1 MSWLV
6 NSLQWYFVLLALG
19 VIFLPFT
26 RKLFGSFVDYGYPFA
41 KTIGILLISYCAF
54 VLGVVRLVPYGWL
67 GIMIITAVLGY
78 INWRMRKKDG
88 ARSRIP
94 SASLRAGKF
103 GITDGS
109 LGTINKTIIFE
120 ELLFLFSFLFL
131 SYIRSQEPS
140 IHGLEKFMDYGF
152 MQSIL
157 KSSYFPPA
165 DMWYIPEPINYYYFG
180 HLTGAT
186 LIKLTQIQSYIGYNL
201 ILATILGLS
210 ITQTFSLVVNIVNKA
225 STELKKSLS
234 GFKQL
239 VFGLIGTVLLNF
251 AGNLHTI
258 YLFTKG
264 YPNDKPIE
272 FWKIFSGF
280 NPSAYWY
287 PNATRFIPF
296 TIHEFPSYSYVVAD
310 LHGHV
315 FDIPFVLLTIALLFT
330 FFVSS
335 KVSSIKYQVSS
346 FASLRSTLYALRY
359 AVLFGFMT
367 AIHYMTNAFD
377 GPIYL
382 LFVFL
387 ISYFLF
393 KDIKK
398 TGIFFILT
406 SFFFIL
412 FSLPFTLFFKP
423 FATGIGVNCAP
434 QFLVQFQK
442 IGPFLFEKGNCQPS
456 PLWMMFLLWGQFWIS
471 LAVLAW
477 ITRLK
482 RSRTDLFILL
492 CLAFG
497 FVLVWIPEFFYA
509 KDIYPAHFRANTMF
523 KLGYQTFILGSIGI
537 AYTLFRV
544 SHLKINIQNTIIRLV
559 VCGCLFLV
567 ILYPLFSFQSF
578 YGQMN
583 KAPDLNGIKWLES
596 SHPETAEIVRY
607 LNSHTSKQVN
617 ILEAQGDSYTDF
629 NAVSSYT
636 GNPTVAG
643 WWVHEWLWR
652 GSSGVVQSRISDL
665 TALYESHDIELTKD
679 LLQKYNIDY
688 VVVTTFERE
697 KYPNLYEKKFEQIGR
712 KILSTNDGL
721 GALYSAK

>member
-6 NSLQWYFVLLALG
+6 NSLQWYFVLFAVGILF
-19 VIFLPFT
+19 VPFT
-26 RKLFGSFVDYGYPFA
+26 QRLFGTFVDKGYAFS
-41 KTIGILLISYCAF
+41 KTVGIILITYVVF
-54 VLGVVRLVPYGWL
+54 VLGVTRLFPYGWL
-67 GIMIITAVLGY
+67 GIMIVMAVLGY
-78 INWRMRKKDG
+78 LNWRVRKKDY
-88 ARSRIP
+88 RI
-94 SASLRAGKF
+94 
-103 GITDGS
+103 T
-109 LGTINKTIIFE
+109 NVIIIE

-140 IHGLEKFMDYGF
+140 IHGLEKYMDYGF

-186 LIKLTQIQSYIGYNL
+186 LIKLTQIPSSIGYNL
-201 ILATILGLS
+201 ILATLLGMGVS
-210 ITQTFSLVVNIVNKA
+210 QTFSLVVNLVSHA
-225 STELKKSLS
+225 SDELKKSITET
-234 GFKQL
+234 KQIL
-239 VFGLIGTVLLNF
+239 FGLIGTVLLNMG
-251 AGNLHTI
+251 GNLHTI

-280 NPSAYWY
+280 NPATYWY

-315 FDIPFVLLTIALLFT
+315 FDIPFVLLTIALLFV
-330 FFVSS
+330 FFTSTKIS
-335 KVSSIKYQVSS
+335 NFKFQISN
-346 FASLRSTLYALRY
+346 FFTLRSTLYALRY
-359 AVLFGFMT
+359 PALFGFMT

-382 LFVFL
+382 LLVFL
-387 ISYFLF
+387 VAFFLF
-393 KDIKK
+393 RNVKQA
-398 TGIFFILT
+398 GIFSLLT
-406 SFFFIL
+406 AGFFIL

-423 FATGIGVNCAP
+423 FATGIGVNCSP
-434 QFLVQFQK
+434 QFLLQYQK

-471 LAVLAW
+471 LAILAW
-477 ITRLK
+477 ITRHK
-482 RSRTDLFILL
+482 HTKTDLFMLL

-523 KLGYQTFILGSIGI
+523 KLGYQTFILGSLGI
-537 AYTLFRV
+537 SYTLFRV
-544 SHLKINIQNTIIRLV
+544 SHLRFTIQNTFIRMLI
-559 VCGCLFLV
+559 CGCLFL
-567 ILYPLFSFQSF
+567 ILLYPLFSFQSF

-583 KAPDLNGIKWLES
+583 KVPDLDGVKWLET

-607 LNSHTSKQVN
+607 LNTHVTKQVN
-617 ILEAQGDSYTDF
+617 ILEAQGDSYTDL
-629 NAVSSYT
+629 NVVSSYT

-652 GSSGVVQSRISDL
+652 GTSQVVQDRIPDI
-665 TALYESHDIELTKD
+665 TALYESQDLELTKD
-679 LLQKYNIDY
+679 LLRKYNIDY
-688 VVVTTFERE
+688 IVVTTFERE
-697 KYPNLYEKKFEQIGR
+697 KYPNLYEKKFEQLGR
-712 KILSTNDGL
+712 KILNTKDGF
-721 GALYSAK
+721 GALYRAK

>member
-6 NSLQWYFVLLALG
+6 NSLQWYFVLFAVGL
-19 VIFLPFT
+19 IFIPFSQ
-26 RKLFGSFVDYGYPFA
+26 KLFGSFIDKGYAFS
-41 KTIGILLISYCAF
+41 KTVGIILITYSVF
-54 VLGVVRLVPYGWL
+54 VLGVTRLFPYGWL
-67 GIMIITAVLGY
+67 GIMIVTTVLGY
-78 INWRMRKKDG
+78 LNWRVRKKNY
-88 ARSRIP
+88 RI
-94 SASLRAGKF
+94 
-103 GITDGS
+103 T
-109 LGTINKTIIFE
+109 KTIVIE
-120 ELLFLFSFLFL
+120 ELLFLCSFLFL
-131 SYIRSQEPS
+131 SFIRSQEPS

-157 KSSYFPPA
+157 KSTYFPPA

-186 LIKLTQIQSYIGYNL
+186 LIKLTQIPSSIGYNL
-201 ILATILGLS
+201 VLATILGLATS
-210 ITQTFSLVVNIVNKA
+210 QTFSLVINIVNQA
-225 STELKKSLS
+225 SVELKKTISET
-234 GFKQL
+234 KQIL
-239 VFGLIGTVLLNF
+239 FGLIGTVLLNF

-264 YPNDKPIE
+264 YPNEKPIE

-280 NPSAYWY
+280 NPTTYWY

-330 FFVSS
+330 FFVIT
-335 KVSSIKYQVSS
+335 KVSIIKYQ
-346 FASLRSTLYALRY
+346 ASGFSQIRDTLYRIRY
-359 AVLFGFMT
+359 TALFGFMT

-382 LFVFL
+382 LLVFL
-387 ISYFLF
+387 ASYFIFRNL
-393 KDIKK
+393 KQA
-398 TGIFFILT
+398 GIFSLLT
-406 SFFFIL
+406 SGFFIL

-423 FATGIGVNCAP
+423 FATGVGVNCSP
-434 QFLVQFQK
+434 QFLVQLQK

-471 LAVLAW
+471 LAVLTW
-477 ITRLK
+477 ITRQK
-482 RSRTDLFILL
+482 RSRTDLFMILS
-492 CLAFG
+492 LAFS

-523 KLGYQTFILGSIGI
+523 KLGYQAFILGSIGI
-537 AYTLFRV
+537 SYTLFRV
-544 SHLKINIQNTIIRLV
+544 SHLKFNLQNTAIRALM
-559 VCGCLFLV
+559 CGCLFLV
-567 ILYPLFSFQSF
+567 LLYPLFSFQSF

-583 KAPDLNGIKWLES
+583 KSPNLDGIKWLEN
-596 SHPETAEIVRY
+596 SHPESAEIVRY
-607 LNSHTSKQVN
+607 LNSHVSKQVN
-617 ILEAQGDSYTDF
+617 ILEAQGDSYTDL
-629 NAVSSYT
+629 NVVSSYT

-652 GSSGVVQSRISDL
+652 GSSQIVQDRVPDII
-665 TALYESHDIELTKD
+665 TLYESRDIELTKS
-679 LLQKYNIDY
+679 LLRKYKIDY
-688 VVVTTFERE
+688 IVVTTFERE

-712 KILSTNDGL
+712 KILNTNDGF
-721 GALYSAK
+721 GALYSSK